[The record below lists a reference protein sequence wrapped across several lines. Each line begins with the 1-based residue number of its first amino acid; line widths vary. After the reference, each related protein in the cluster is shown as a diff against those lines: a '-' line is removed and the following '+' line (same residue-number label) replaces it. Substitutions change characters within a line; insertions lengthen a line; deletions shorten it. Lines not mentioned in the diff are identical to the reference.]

1 MSSEP
6 EKAGEP
12 TDITL
17 QGLCNQIHAV
27 NEALERALAI
37 LHSDDRGDNEL
48 DEAVEAIEMAREM
61 TSKLDLALFA
71 ATIQPGS

>member
-17 QGLCNQIHAV
+17 QGLCNQIHGV

-37 LHSDDRGDNEL
+37 LHADIPTRTNLTKRWKPSSWR
-48 DEAVEAIEMAREM
+48 A
-61 TSKLDLALFA
+61 K
-71 ATIQPGS
+71 